1 MKSIVR
7 VIAAIIVAVVLA
19 GSADAG
25 SLQAGVTA
33 FKREDYVK
41 AERLLR
47 PVAERG
53 NPHAQTYLGFMYEYG
68 RGVPQNPI
76 EAMRWYCLAAEQ
88 DHPQAQYFA
97 ALGYDK
103 GFGVRRDFVEA
114 HKWMNL
120 AASHAP
126 RKDREDWVRMRD
138 AIASKMS
145 TEQVLL
151 AQKRAEAWRLKRGGR
166 SSVVV
171 RSSTPKVAI
180 ELK

>member
-1 MKSIVR
+1 VKSLVR
-7 VIAAIIVAVVLA
+7 VVAAMILAVVLA

-25 SLQAGVTA
+25 PLQAGVTA

-47 PVAERG
+47 PLAERG
-53 NPHAQTYLGFMYEYG
+53 NAHAQTYLGFMYEYG

-97 ALGYDK
+97 A
-103 GFGVRRDFVEA
+103 RDFVEA

-145 TEQVLL
+145 TERIAL
-151 AQKRAEAWRLKRGGR
+151 AQQRAEEWRAKRLARNSIVVGR
-166 SSVVV
+166 SRAPELV
-171 RSSTPKVAI
+171 I